1 MSEHAI
7 LGRFCK
13 SGDWHHLSRRFHNLD
28 RDAKQKA
35 LADIANGADPKKAI
49 ERARKRVSSL
59 QSSLSF

>member
-1 MSEHAI
+1 MSDSEI
-7 LGRFCK
+7 VSRFCK
-13 SGDWHHLSRRFHNLD
+13 SREWHHLSRRFHNLD
-28 RDAKQKA
+28 RDAKEKA